1 MTTITNNKLPE
12 WRTALDKCV
21 ENYQS
26 TRAWYEENRDSP
38 AALDDMERAEDQLAN
53 FVKKYG
59 FSIVLSLLDE
69 IDELQ
74 ELRRSCLALRGEIED
89 VQEQLYEAENRNN
102 ADDEELQE
110 RRKTDSEPVGWT
122 DEEELR
128 DLRKV
133 GFCEMFSVEPIS
145 KDADMLRVIPL
156 YRHAQPVP
164 ERDRVRREHAEWSQA
179 TFGNVGQVGPLKH
192 LSKEALEAAEQPGDL
207 SEWADMQFLLWDAQ
221 RRAGITDE
229 QITQAM
235 IEKLAVNKQREWPEP
250 KDGEPRLHIKE
261 QPVPVMPA
269 ELHPDTQNLV
279 ADFCT
284 ALAEKLYGAQ
294 LKYGYDADWKQ
305 DGWHTQCLEHFH
317 QHIAKGDPRDVAAY
331 CAFMW
336 YHGWKTES
344 VSVPVVPEEC
354 PADISVLMASHS
366 DSLFNNDDAQEIWNA
381 CRAAMLQSKYRDL
394 SQPVDPQISEYERI
408 MLRAGWVMVPVEP
421 TDEMINAALKSHLI
435 VFNPVKTYSVMLAA
449 APQPEASDGK

>member
-1 MTTITNNKLPE
+1 MTTITRERLLKIQQWRETYGTGSNVMLP
-12 WRTALDKCV
+12 
-21 ENYQS
+21 
-26 TRAWYEENRDSP
+26 
-38 AALDDMERAEDQLAN
+38 AE
-53 FVKKYG
+53 
-59 FSIVLSLLDE
+59 
-69 IDELQ
+69 
-74 ELRRSCLALRGEIED
+74 
-89 VQEQLYEAENRNN
+89 EAE
-102 ADDEELQE
+102 ELA
-110 RRKTDSEPVGWT
+110 RIALASLDAEPVAWT

-156 YRHAQPVP
+156 YRHAQPAP
-164 ERDRVRREHAEWSQA
+164 EREQIRREHAEWSDA
-179 TFGNVGQVGPLKH
+179 TFGDVGPIGPLKH
-192 LSKEALEAAEQPGDL
+192 LSKEALEAAAEPDDL

-221 RRAGITDE
+221 RRAGITDK
-229 QITQAM
+229 QITLAM
-235 IEKLAVNKQREWPEP
+235 VKKLAVNKKREWPEP

-261 QPVPVMPA
+261 QPAPEEIDERTSFNAWNNEHNLPIAGVGVKNAAWLAWQARARLCISPVPVMPA

-279 ADFCT
+279 ANFCT

-305 DGWHTQCLEHFH
+305 DGWHTQCLGHFH

-366 DSLFNNDDAQEIWNA
+366 DSLFNDDDAQEIWNA
-381 CRAAMLQSKYRDL
+381 CRAVMLQSKNRDL
-394 SQPVDPQISEYERI
+394 SQPVDPQISEYEKI
-408 MLRAGWVMVPVEP
+408 MGQAGNSPVIPDGYALVPVEP
-421 TDEMINAALKSHLI
+421 TDEMIVAAMDSDDVSYNESDDT
-435 VFNPVKTYSVMLAA
+435 VFYVHHREIYKAMLAA
-449 APQPEASDGK
+449 APHQETANL